1 LYFVSGGVMD
11 IDAISGPSVTDG
23 LQPAAADNEIEP
35 VERVL
40 TPMLNDTIRID
51 WNVMDRITISPDAR
65 RRYEEWRDKNRKK
78 TKTRSR

>member
-1 LYFVSGGVMD
+1 MD

-35 VERVL
+35 VERAL

-51 WNVMDRITISPDAR
+51 WNIMDRVTISPDAR
-65 RRYEEWRDKNRKK
+65 RRYEEWREKNRKRK
-78 TKTRSR
+78 QSLNKRG